1 MLLALADADY
11 KFRYIDV
18 GYNGRT
24 SDGGVFRNSLLSKA
38 LEKIFLNFPQPRVMA
53 DGQIILPCTEVA
65 DNTCPLKPFIMK
77 PYPNRNLIT
86 EQLIFNHR
94 SSPILLNAIFN

>member
-1 MLLALADADY
+1 
-11 KFRYIDV
+11 
-18 GYNGRT
+18 
-24 SDGGVFRNSLLSKA
+24 
-38 LEKIFLNFPQPRVMA
+38 MA

-65 DNTCPLKPFIMK
+65 DNACPLKPFIMK

-86 EQLIFNHR
+86 EQLVFNHR